1 MRKIE
6 SSRFKY
12 VIFDFQLCV
21 KGSFINMNFHNNKKN
36 SNGFTLVELI
46 MVIII
51 LGTIAISAATRFLN
65 VQSDAKVSKI
75 KAIAAA
81 MKSTSD
87 LVYVKAIINN
97 VVTDNMDFNGTN
109 ISVINGYIGAH
120 WNKSWRYA
128 LDIGKEISYT
138 SKNSTCT
145 KHSLCGVGQQ
155 NSAPGLPFVI
165 LSPGKV
171 AFIWL
176 QGEKLADRCYAFYYN
191 PNDVNKTS
199 PEIGTVTSGC

>member
-1 MRKIE
+1 M
-6 SSRFKY
+6 Y
-12 VIFDFQLCV
+12 
-21 KGSFINMNFHNNKKN
+21 FHNNKKN
-36 SNGFTLVELI
+36 LSGFTLIELI

-65 VQSDAKVSKI
+65 VQSEAKIAKI
-75 KAIAAA
+75 KAISAA
-81 MKSTSD
+81 MKSTAD
-87 LVYVKAIINN
+87 LVSAKAIINN
-97 VVTDNMDFNGTN
+97 VVSGNMDFNGTN
-109 ISVINGYIGAH
+109 ISVINGHIGAH

-138 SKNSTCT
+138 SKNSICT

-155 NSAPGLPFVI
+155 NSAPALPFVVQ
-165 LSPGKV
+165 SPGKV

>member
-1 MRKIE
+1 M
-6 SSRFKY
+6 Y
-12 VIFDFQLCV
+12 
-21 KGSFINMNFHNNKKN
+21 FHNNKKN
-36 SNGFTLVELI
+36 LSGFTLIELI

-51 LGTIAISAATRFLN
+51 LGTIAISAATLFLN
-65 VQSDAKVSKI
+65 VQSEAKVSKI
-75 KAIAAA
+75 KAISAA

-87 LVYVKAIINN
+87 LVYAKAIINN
-97 VVTDNMDFNGTN
+97 VVTGNMDFNGTN

-138 SKNSTCT
+138 SKNSTCS

-155 NSAPGLPFVI
+155 NSAPSLPFVV

-176 QGEKLADRCYAFYYN
+176 QGEKLADRCLSLIHISEPTRPY
-191 PNDVNKTS
+191 
-199 PEIGTVTSGC
+199 